1 MDKLNQ
7 MGIGLTDTALVLLI
21 VFWLV
26 FTFYLAPKLGIP
38 TWATRRCGVESPRQE
53 TTTIQEPVED
63 GNSYQPS
70 TESSSSQ

>member
-7 MGIGLTDTALVLLI
+7 MGIGLTDIAIVLLI

-38 TWATRRCGVESPRQE
+38 T
-53 TTTIQEPVED
+53 
-63 GNSYQPS
+63 
-70 TESSSSQ
+70 